1 MDELNKVIE
10 VNQLTQRLYV
20 VQLMRSYLSELFN
33 WSASLHSLSEISRR
47 KRMHYKKN
55 IQQGYLH
62 DFTRRIQFRW
72 C

>member
-33 WSASLHSLSEISRR
+33 
-47 KRMHYKKN
+47 
-55 IQQGYLH
+55 
-62 DFTRRIQFRW
+62 
-72 C
+72 